1 MLEEG
6 ASTGEIAVALGLAR
20 NTIDYHVRKIREGGR
35 TEPAA
40 TMPDLRDTVRQVGTR
55 ERVATLLAEGLGRLE
70 IARRLG
76 VSKST
81 VTYHAR
87 RLGKDIDTRCA
98 RRYDWPAIQRF
109 YDEGHSVTECQAA
122 FGFARETWNSA
133 RLRGDV
139 VPRPHAMS
147 LERLLAGNRDR
158 GHLKRRLIK
167 LGLKRNECEACGISE
182 WRGRSL
188 SMALHHVNG
197 DRLDNRLEN
206 LRLLCPNCHSQT
218 GNFAGR
224 NGRRAGHSARSV

>member
-1 MLEEG
+1 MLEER
-6 ASTGEIAVALGLAR
+6 ASVGEIALALGLAR
-20 NTIDYHVRKIREGGR
+20 NTIDYHVGRIRTGGR
-35 TEPAA
+35 TKPAA
-40 TMPDLRDTVRQVGTR
+40 TLPDLRDTVRQVGTR

-70 IARRLG
+70 IARRLE

-87 RLGKDIDTRCA
+87 RLGHDIDERCA

-109 YDEGHSVTECQAA
+109 YDDGHSVTECQAA

-133 RLRGDV
+133 RRRGDV
-139 VPRPHAMS
+139 VPRPHAMP
-147 LERLLAGNRDR
+147 LDELLVGRRSR
-158 GHLKRRLIK
+158 GHLKKRLIK
-167 LGLKRNECEACGISE
+167 LGLKRDECERCGIVE
-182 WRGRSL
+182 WRERPL